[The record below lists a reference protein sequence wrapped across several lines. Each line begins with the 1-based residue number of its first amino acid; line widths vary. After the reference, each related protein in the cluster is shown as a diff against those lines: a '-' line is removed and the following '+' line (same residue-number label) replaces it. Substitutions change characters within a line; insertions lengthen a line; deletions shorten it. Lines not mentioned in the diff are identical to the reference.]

1 MIETVM
7 AGIEP
12 DEVDTYSPDS
22 LLDITCNHC
31 LKNPQSFC
39 NINSLGLP
47 SQIRP
52 GVYIP
57 LEIAE
62 KLVNAYYKN
71 YKSGNLFLSLFCDT
85 NASRLQRVCLQG
97 CQSVSEEGLKAVCQ
111 QDLVELD
118 ISETHFEPSCL
129 SHLQHLKPTLQSLN
143 LHGCDNLMNSATA
156 YQFQF
161 TNLRVLDIGQTSLK
175 QHQLHQLIKPLLNLT
190 SIDLSEVVSDG
201 DLTFLDS
208 VLNQL
213 RSLVLF
219 DCKLTL
225 QSFHYLCQFKAL
237 RHLDI
242 SQDSSYHVKTFP
254 NVVPMLLQKL
264 QTLVSLD
271 VSGTDLLFP
280 EKAMEVGDCKGTKC
294 NINAFKDFNRKLEFL
309 GLLDTDV
316 CEEPNLPA
324 VKVSGGA
331 NENQI
336 LISLKV
342 YMSRCPFISKSL
354 DNLFDIVRGTHLQRP
369 SLAVTLIVAAMSRY
383 PYNSRVQISGSAS
396 LYHLT
401 KRDSDIKLNFKLR
414 RSLSKHSL
422 HMVTVVYAFTT
433 RQSISMLH
441 HIKMITSIHKTMI
454 TIIKERL
461 EQRICDEVMEIA
473 WSTLWN
479 VTDETSENCKMF
491 LDGDGMQ
498 LFLSCLSIFK
508 ETPELL
514 RNMMGLMG
522 NVAEVEVLRPQLVK
536 YTNVFSDLLDNRSD
550 GIEVSYNAAGVISH
564 IAFDGAAAW
573 NVEYPSR
580 QEVLSK
586 MVKAIESW
594 DLQSNRNINYR
605 SFEPILRLL
614 TCYHTPPVQHWSV
627 WALANLCTVLPE
639 RYCALLKKEGG
650 CEILHDIV
658 VSQQP
663 LLYPR
668 IKELAQIT
676 LDKVSYADE
685 HEVFME

>member
-369 SLAVTLIVAAMSRY
+369 SLAVT
-383 PYNSRVQISGSAS
+383 
-396 LYHLT
+396 
-401 KRDSDIKLNFKLR
+401 
-414 RSLSKHSL
+414 
-422 HMVTVVYAFTT
+422 
-433 RQSISMLH
+433 
-441 HIKMITSIHKTMI
+441 TMI